1 MEKGDGFI
9 WTVVVYLTSL
19 WKLQGLIASFK
30 LKLVESSLCLLWLK
44 ISFVLLMNSVYV
56 NSLQIIISSFVN
68 MTFVFNYHSTGF
80 LFLLQ
85 CSLHSH
91 PHETATKACLT
102 ILQKVSCLHWFTI
115 YIFDIYSTCVS
126 FHLKKKIVNVCLDPD
141 QTSMF
146 SLLGSEF
153 LCSVLMPTGI
163 SPGHGVVI
171 LSCRLWK
178 VPECSLLYP
187 ARRCLL
193 YYLGRNNTLHLY
205 LW

>member
-115 YIFDIYSTCVS
+115 YIYIW
-126 FHLKKKIVNVCLDPD
+126 HLFYMC
-141 QTSMF
+141 QF
-146 SLLGSEF
+146 SLEKKNCQCLLRSGSDKYVF
-153 LCSVLMPTGI
+153 ASWIRVLMFRFDADWDQPRTWCGHSQLSPMK
-163 SPGHGVVI
+163 SPGM
-171 LSCRLWK
+171 
-178 VPECSLLYP
+178 
-187 ARRCLL
+187 
-193 YYLGRNNTLHLY
+193 
-205 LW
+205 